1 MKWLNEQ
8 MDINSYL
15 YAEDFENFCRE
26 SYERICIA
34 CDVLG
39 IVNDEDYYSF
49 KERCYTRLE
58 ADYMNSIDKTI
69 H

>member
-1 MKWLNEQ
+1 
-8 MDINSYL
+8 MDRSNYM
-15 YAEDFENFCRE
+15 YQEGFEILCRE
-26 SYERICIA
+26 AYERICIA